1 MAYGF
6 VVTQGSG
13 NARLDDALHRAIAE
27 VRIEQDLSRA
37 TKFAVRFE
45 EDICEGERTVL
56 SASAIA
62 PGELLSVL
70 VPDEEDG
77 LVCLVKGQVTKLKS
91 SAVTGG
97 PGSWLEVHGEDGR
110 AAMGRETVTATW
122 TGTATSIAQSVFA
135 LHGIGSDVKSA
146 DAPSFGQ
153 GQGERSHN
161 QSGPDLQLLENLA
174 RMLGYEFWFTYDA
187 RALPGGSYA
196 IVPTAHFKPS
206 PDYGTAGLGSL
217 PMTPPL
223 DLLPLSGDKV
233 LRLDVAENCCRN
245 ITAFKVDVDVEK
257 ATKAL
262 VEGHDDQSGRAD
274 SSEAADPRPA
284 VDPQADRTIAS
295 FGCQRTIS
303 RPDAGSAADQA
314 TQTDAALA
322 EEGWFVTATA
332 STSAHLLPGVIQP
345 HDIVAVEG
353 HGFAHSGQYHVSKV
367 VHVVNTW
374 GHLMDLT
381 LRRNA
386 LPSSARA

>member
-6 VVTQGSG
+6 VVTQGTS

-27 VRIEQDLSRA
+27 VRIEQDMSRA

-45 EDICEGERTVL
+45 DDICEGQPTVL
-56 SASAIA
+56 SADAIA
-62 PGELLSVL
+62 PGEVLSVL
-70 VPDEEDG
+70 VPDEDDG
-77 LVCLVKGQVTKLKS
+77 LVCLVQGQVTKLKS

-110 AAMGRETVTATW
+110 AALGRETVTATW
-122 TGTATSIAQSVFA
+122 TGSASSIAQSVFA
-135 LHGIGSDVKSA
+135 LNGLASDVKSA
-146 DAPSFGQ
+146 DAPTFGQ

-174 RMLGYEFWFTYDA
+174 RMLGYEFWFTYEA
-187 RALPGGSYA
+187 SAIPGGSYT
-196 IVPTAHFKPS
+196 ITPTANFKPS
-206 PDYGTAGLGSL
+206 PDYGTAGLGSV
-217 PMTPPL
+217 PATPPL

-233 LRLDVAENCCRN
+233 LRLDVARNCCRN
-245 ITAFKVDVDVEK
+245 ITSFRVDVDVEK
-257 ATKAL
+257 ATMAL
-262 VEGHDDQSGRAD
+262 VEGHDDQSGEPD
-274 SSEAADPRPA
+274 SSESTDARPP
-284 VDPQADRTIAS
+284 VDPAADRTIAA

-303 RPDAGSAADQA
+303 RPDAGSAAEQA

-322 EEGWFVTATA
+322 DEGWFVTASA
-332 STSAHLLPGVIQP
+332 STSAHLLPGVIQS

-353 HGFAHSGQYHVSKV
+353 HGFAHSGRYHVSKV
-367 VHVVNTW
+367 VHVVNSW
-374 GHLMDLT
+374 GHLMDVS